1 VRREWVEKD
10 YYQILGVEESASD
23 KDIQRAYRK
32 LARQYHPDSN
42 PDDPAAEAKFK
53 DVSEAYHVLADPQQ
67 RREYDEVRSA
77 FARGAYVGG
86 PGGGA
91 QYVRVEDLGDLGDLF
106 GGGGMFGGLG
116 DLFGGGR
123 RARTTGPR
131 KGADVESEAHLSFH
145 EAISG
150 VTRTLKVTGPSGT
163 RDVTVKIPAGVNDGA
178 RIRVRG
184 KGMPGENG
192 GPAGDL
198 YVRVHTAGHPV
209 FGRSGRDLTIDVPI
223 RYTEAALGAQIP
235 VPTLDGKVT
244 VKIPPGTTSGTTFRV
259 RGKGVATPKGTGDLL
274 VTVEVAVPAHPG
286 DEERAALEALR
297 AVEVQHDPRTHLGV

>member
-10 YYQILGVEESASD
+10 YYQVLGVEESASD
-23 KDIQRAYRK
+23 KEIQRAYRK

-42 PDDPAAEAKFK
+42 PDDAAAEAKFK
-53 DVSEAYHVLADPQQ
+53 DVSEAYHVLSDPEQ

-106 GGGGMFGGLG
+106 GGAGPFGGLG

-123 RARTTGPR
+123 RARRPGPR
-131 KGADVESEAHLSFH
+131 KGADLESEVHLTFH

-184 KGMPGENG
+184 KGMPGEAG

-198 YVRVHTAGHPV
+198 YVRVHTGSHPV
-209 FGRSGRDLTIDVPI
+209 FGRSGRHLTIDVPI

-274 VTVEVAVPAHPG
+274 VTVQVAVPAHPT
-286 DEERAALEALR
+286 DDERAALEALR
-297 AVEVQHDPRTHLGV
+297 AVEVQHDPRAHLGV